1 MDEFVQEILAILKSS
16 QSIEE
21 KKKALEDYHENDIA
35 KVVHFLNDSE
45 REELFKILDQEDLS
59 EVISYVEDADE
70 IIENL
75 DSEKAADIL
84 EDMDADD
91 AVDILETLD
100 EDDQA
105 QVLAKMDEEARED
118 AQLILSY
125 NEDQVGRLM
134 TTNFIVINKDD
145 NVTIAMKKLIEQSGD
160 NDNIT
165 TIFVVD
171 ENNNY
176 YAALDLKDLIKA
188 RKNDNLADL
197 FVVNYPSVK
206 ASAEITEVY
215 QDIIDYGEN
224 IIPVLDDNEVLIG
237 ALTSH
242 DLVEVVDSEKNEDY
256 EKFAAINGNVDLHS
270 SVFISIKKRLPWLI
284 LLLFLGF
291 IVSILIG
298 SFSNVISTVTTL
310 VFFQSVVLDMAGN
323 AGTQSLAVTI
333 RILSDENV
341 NRRLIGRLIFKEFRV
356 GLLNGLVLGAIGF
369 ISSFLY
375 LLIFKQPLSSDVNS
389 VYGVFSINSSL
400 IAAGIISFSIMIAM
414 TLSSL
419 VGTCIPIFFHSIKID
434 PAAASGPLI
443 TTFNDLI
450 AVSVY
455 YGLSILLIVRLINW
469 I

>member
-16 QSIEE
+16 QPIEE

-35 KVVHFLNDSE
+35 KVVHFLDKSE

-105 QVLAKMDEEARED
+105 QVLAKMDDEARED
-118 AQLILSY
+118 AELILSY
-125 NEDQVGRLM
+125 DENQVGRLM
-134 TTNFIVINKDD
+134 TTNFIVINNND
-145 NVTIAMKKLIEQSGD
+145 NVTIAMKKLIEQSGE

-171 ENNNY
+171 ENNKF

-188 RKNDNLADL
+188 RKNDKLDDL

-206 ASAEITEVY
+206 ASAEITDVY

-224 IIPVLDDNEVLIG
+224 IIPVLDDNDVLIG

-256 EKFAAINGNVDLHS
+256 QKFAAINGNVDLYS
-270 SVFISIKKRLPWLI
+270 SIFVSIKKRLPWLI

-341 NRRLIGRLIFKEFRV
+341 NRRLIGKLIFKELRV

-369 ISSFLY
+369 VSSFLY
-375 LLIFKQPLSSDVNS
+375 LFIFKQPLSSDVNS

-400 IAAGIISFSIMIAM
+400 IASGIISFSIMIAM

-455 YGLSILLIVRLINW
+455 YGLSILLIVRLIN
-469 I
+469 